1 MKKKRGTTLKI
12 FSDDKLYK
20 IKVPKVQKALSFEES
35 VRNIPTVK
43 KIFVKNCIE
52 IGICSIL

>member
-1 MKKKRGTTLKI
+1 MLKI

-20 IKVPKVQKALSFEES
+20 IKVPKVQKVLSFEES